1 MAKPAPPIRAA
12 TRPHSKWLDVPWLV
26 FLLGLAVLP
35 PFLEWHKQ
43 LTLFALGA
51 VQMSESWLVARSPRQ
66 GPIYAVVLKIMLA
79 TLLID
84 HTGELSINSSYYPIY
99 FVPVITAAFYFGP
112 AATLLWTLTASAAYL
127 SYLYPALN
135 DYSIDAAGYTV
146 LAIRIFFFFLV
157 GMVVN
162 RVVVAYREQSNSY
175 QQLAEQLTDT
185 NRALE
190 RAHAETRRSER
201 LAALGQLTAGLA
213 HEIRNPLGIIKG
225 SAEMLNQK
233 LASANPLAAELSGY
247 ISSEVNRL
255 SALVSRFLDF
265 ARPLQADT
273 HPQDVTEI
281 LERALR
287 PVEEQWQGGR
297 VTVERAYEKDLPPV
311 PLDATLCE
319 QVFVNLVQNAFDAMG
334 EQGGILRLEVA
345 GRRNENGGGVEVR
358 IQDSGPGIAPEL
370 REQIFNPFVTTK
382 STGVGLGLSIV
393 SQIMDE
399 HHGTI
404 RLLDTSG
411 HGAGFGLFFPLSK
424 AASN

>member
-1 MAKPAPPIRAA
+1 MPAPPTARA
-12 TRPHSKWLDVPWLV
+12 PSKWLDVPWLV

-35 PFLEWHKQ
+35 PFFEWHKQ
-43 LTLFALGA
+43 LTLLAVAA
-51 VQMSESWLVARSPRQ
+51 VQLAESRIVAKWPRQ
-66 GPIYAVVLKIMLA
+66 GPVSAVILKILLA

-99 FVPVITAAFYFGP
+99 FVPVITAALYFGP
-112 AATLLWTLTASAAYL
+112 GVTLLWTLIASAAYS
-127 SYLYPALN
+127 SYLYPALQE
-135 DYSIDAAGYTV
+135 YSIDAAGYTV

-162 RVVVAYREQSNSY
+162 RVVVAYREQSYSY
-175 QQLAEQLTDT
+175 QQLAEQLTKT
-185 NRALE
+185 NRELE

-233 LASANPLAAELSGY
+233 LATANPLAAELSGY

-255 SALVSRFLDF
+255 SGLVSRFLDF
-265 ARPLQADT
+265 ARPLQAST
-273 HPQDVTEI
+273 RPTEL
-281 LERALR
+281 LEVLENALR
-287 PVEEQWQGGR
+287 PVEEQWQGGKII
-297 VTVERAYEKDLPPV
+297 VEREYEKPLPPV

-319 QVFVNLVQNAFDAMG
+319 QVFVNLIQNAFEAMG
-334 EQGGILRLEVA
+334 AQGGALRLVVA
-345 GRRNENGGGVEVR
+345 RKEYENRPGVEVR
-358 IQDSGPGIAPEL
+358 IQDTGPGVAPEL

-382 STGVGLGLSIV
+382 SSGVGLGLSIV

-399 HHGTI
+399 HRGSI
-404 RLLDTSG
+404 QLLEKSRS
-411 HGAGFGLFFPLSK
+411 GAGFSLFFPLV
-424 AASN
+424 ASN

>member
-1 MAKPAPPIRAA
+1 MPAPPTARA
-12 TRPHSKWLDVPWLV
+12 PSKWLDVPWLV

-35 PFLEWHKQ
+35 PFFEWHKQ
-43 LTLFALGA
+43 LTLLAVAA
-51 VQMSESWLVARSPRQ
+51 VQLAESRIVAKWPRQ
-66 GPIYAVVLKIMLA
+66 GPVSAVILKILLA

-99 FVPVITAAFYFGP
+99 FVPVITAALYFGP
-112 AATLLWTLTASAAYL
+112 GVTLLWTLIASAAYS
-127 SYLYPALN
+127 SYLYPALQE
-135 DYSIDAAGYTV
+135 YSIDAAGYTV

-162 RVVVAYREQSNSY
+162 RVVVAYREQSYSY
-175 QQLAEQLTDT
+175 QQLAEQLTKT
-185 NRALE
+185 NRELE

-233 LASANPLAAELSGY
+233 LATANPLAAELSGY

-265 ARPLQADT
+265 ARPLQAST
-273 HPQDVTEI
+273 RPTEL
-281 LERALR
+281 LEVLEKALR
-287 PVEEQWQGGR
+287 PVEEQWQGGKII
-297 VTVERAYEKDLPPV
+297 VEREYEKPLLPV

-319 QVFVNLVQNAFDAMG
+319 QVFVNLIQNAFEAMG
-334 EQGGILRLEVA
+334 AQGGVLRLVVA
-345 GRRNENGGGVEVR
+345 RKEYENRPGVEVR
-358 IQDSGPGIAPEL
+358 IQDTGPGVAPEL

-382 STGVGLGLSIV
+382 SSGVGLGLSIV

-399 HHGTI
+399 HHGSI
-404 RLLDTSG
+404 QLLEKSRS
-411 HGAGFGLFFPLSK
+411 GAGFSLFFPLV
-424 AASN
+424 ASN

>member
-1 MAKPAPPIRAA
+1 MPAPPTARA
-12 TRPHSKWLDVPWLV
+12 PSKWLDVPWLV

-35 PFLEWHKQ
+35 PFFEWHKQ
-43 LTLFALGA
+43 LTLLAVAA
-51 VQMSESWLVARSPRQ
+51 VQLAESRIVAKWPRQ
-66 GPIYAVVLKIMLA
+66 GPVSAVILKILLA

-99 FVPVITAAFYFGP
+99 FVPVITAALYFGP
-112 AATLLWTLTASAAYL
+112 GVTLLWTLIASAAYS
-127 SYLYPALN
+127 SYLYPALQE
-135 DYSIDAAGYTV
+135 YSIDAAGYTV

-162 RVVVAYREQSNSY
+162 RVVVAYREQSYSY
-175 QQLAEQLTDT
+175 QQLAEQLTKT
-185 NRALE
+185 NRELE

-233 LASANPLAAELSGY
+233 LATANPLAAELSGY

-255 SALVSRFLDF
+255 SGLVSRFLDF
-265 ARPLQADT
+265 ARPLQAST
-273 HPQDVTEI
+273 RPTEL
-281 LERALR
+281 LEVLENALR
-287 PVEEQWQGGR
+287 PVEEQWQGGKII
-297 VTVERAYEKDLPPV
+297 VEREYEKPLPPV

-319 QVFVNLVQNAFDAMG
+319 QVFVNLIQNAFEAMG
-334 EQGGILRLEVA
+334 AQGGALRLVVA
-345 GRRNENGGGVEVR
+345 RKEYENRPGVEVR
-358 IQDSGPGIAPEL
+358 IQDTGPGVAPEL

-382 STGVGLGLSIV
+382 SSGVGLGLSIV

-399 HHGTI
+399 HHGSI
-404 RLLDTSG
+404 QLLEKSRS
-411 HGAGFGLFFPLSK
+411 GAGFSLFFPLV
-424 AASN
+424 ASN